1 MNISSVIVH
10 IKDENLMD
18 GVLNSLHKMSE
29 CEVVTHEDKKIVAL
43 ISVENFEDELETFK
57 AMERINGVAGV
68 AMVYSYQED
77 LEGDLKR
84 LKSSGKLSEV
94 LTNEDMNAKDII
106 YSGSIHHKVK

>member
-10 IKDENLMD
+10 VKDENLID
-18 GVLNSLHKMSE
+18 EILNSLRKMSQ
-29 CEVVTHEDKKIVAL
+29 CEVVAYENLKIVAL

-77 LEGDLKR
+77 LEGDLQR
-84 LKSSGKLSEV
+84 LKESGKLSEV
-94 LTNEDMNAKDII
+94 LTNDDMQARDIV
-106 YSGSIHHKVK
+106 YSGSVHHKVK

>member
-18 GVLNSLHKMSE
+18 DILNSLRKMSE
-29 CEVVTHEDKKIVAL
+29 CEVVAYENLKIVAL

-77 LEGDLKR
+77 LEGDLER
-84 LKSSGKLSEV
+84 LKASGKLSEV
-94 LTNEDMNAKDII
+94 LTNEDMQARDIV
-106 YSGSIHHKVK
+106 YSGSVHHKVK

>member
-10 IKDENLMD
+10 IKDENLTD
-18 GVLNSLHKMSE
+18 EVVNSLKKMKE
-29 CEVVTHEDKKIVAL
+29 CEVVAYENLKIVAI

-57 AMERINGVAGV
+57 AMERINGVAAV

-77 LEGDLKR
+77 LEGDLQR

-94 LTNEDMNAKDII
+94 LTNEDMQASDIV
-106 YSGSIHHKVK
+106 YSGSVHHKVK